1 MNGLILVDTA
11 SLNAHFHGC
20 HNTHEK
26 ETSMD
31 RALRVHPRVWI
42 GLAIYIG
49 YLVVVYTVQAFSNV
63 RYDELGD
70 SGSNLFFGAGLS
82 LIVAAVLLAITTTL
96 LGWWRPA
103 LFDQHRS
110 TRWPIIAPILMAVA
124 LIINLAATD
133 WGAFDGALIA
143 ALFVI
148 VLVGFTEELTTR
160 GLLLTGL
167 RSRFNEVWVWLIS
180 TALFAGMHLLN
191 ATSGQ
196 DLGPTI
202 QQVVFA
208 FFAGTVLY
216 VLRRVTGTL
225 IWSMLLHGFWDFST
239 FAVSHGTASPF
250 AGIGAIINIAAGVLA
265 LISVAF
271 VVRGSNERLGSTA
284 TSRNF

>member
-1 MNGLILVDTA
+1 
-11 SLNAHFHGC
+11 
-20 HNTHEK
+20 
-26 ETSMD
+26 MD
-31 RALRVHPRVWI
+31 QALKVRPRVWI
-42 GLAIYIG
+42 GLAIYVG

-82 LIVAAVLLAITTTL
+82 LIIAAVLLAITTTL

-110 TRWPIIAPILMAVA
+110 TRWPIIAPILMVVA
-124 LIINLAATD
+124 LIINIVSTD

-202 QQVVFA
+202 QQVIFA

-216 VLRRVTGTL
+216 VLRRVTGSL
-225 IWSMLLHGFWDFST
+225 IWPMLLHGFWDFST
-239 FAVSHGTASPF
+239 FAVTHGAPSPL

-271 VVRGSNERLGSTA
+271 VVRGANERLGSTG
-284 TSRNF
+284 TPPTIHP